1 MKRLLKNRTDNGKQN
16 KNSTLLY
23 LLKHILRLAL
33 LLLAVSAAAFF
44 LVSLSPID
52 PLKSNVG
59 QAALGSMSR
68 EQVEKLK
75 EYWGVGVPAGQ
86 RFLSWIAGAVRGD
99 FGMSLLYH
107 RPVLQVVGEKMMN
120 SLWLMV
126 SAWLFSGLLGAAL
139 GILAGVKRGKW
150 QDRAVTVYS
159 MVIAGTPAFWLALL
173 LLLLFAVRFPVF
185 PIGFSVP
192 IGVEASQV
200 TILDRFSHAVLPA
213 AALGLTGVSNIAM
226 QTRAKMIEV
235 MESDYILYARASGEK
250 ELSLVL
256 RHGLRNVLLP
266 VITLQFASISEI
278 FGGSVLVEQVFSYP
292 GLGQAAVTAGLGSD
306 VPLLLGITV
315 ISAAVV
321 FLGNF
326 TADLL
331 YTYVDPRMR
340 RGDRRKG
347 DRRKSDRRRGER
359 RKGDRRKGD
368 RRRSDRRNGGR
379 RRIDRRKGAMKKEE
393 QFGKGGKA

>member
-1 MKRLLKNRTDNGKQN
+1 MTGKMRGKKQVGGGAGSG
-16 KNSTLLY
+16 KISGG
-23 LLKHILRLAL
+23 ILRSENPSGGIPNREKPGSEPTSRQSLHKHTLNKENSPALFAMRQLVRLAVL
-33 LLLAVSAAAFF
+33 LFAVSAAAFL
-44 LVSLSPID
+44 LVSLSPLD

-59 QAALGSMSR
+59 QAALGAMSQ

-86 RFLSWIAGAVRGD
+86 RFLSWLTGILHGD
-99 FGMSLLYH
+99 FGISLLYR
-107 RPVLQVVGEKMMN
+107 RPVLQVIGEKLSN

-126 SAWLFSGLLGAAL
+126 SAWIFSGVLGAGL
-139 GILAGVKRGKW
+139 GVIAGVKRGKW
-150 QDRAVTVYS
+150 QDKAVTAYC

-173 LLLLFAVRFPVF
+173 LLLIFAVRFPIF

-192 IGVEASQV
+192 IGMEAASV
-200 TILDRFSHAVLPA
+200 TWADRFSHAVLPA
-213 AALGLTGVSNIAM
+213 ITLGLTGISTIAM

-235 MESDYILYARASGEK
+235 MESDYVLYARASGEGSF
-250 ELSLVL
+250 SLVM
-256 RHGLRNVLLP
+256 RHGVRNILLP

-306 VPLLLGITV
+306 VPLLLGITI
-315 ISAAVV
+315 ISAAIV

-331 YTYVDPRMR
+331 YCAVDPRMR
-340 RGDRRKG
+340 RRM
-347 DRRKSDRRRGER
+347 KS
-359 RKGDRRKGD
+359 
-368 RRRSDRRNGGR
+368 S
-379 RRIDRRKGAMKKEE
+379 
-393 QFGKGGKA
+393 GKGVR